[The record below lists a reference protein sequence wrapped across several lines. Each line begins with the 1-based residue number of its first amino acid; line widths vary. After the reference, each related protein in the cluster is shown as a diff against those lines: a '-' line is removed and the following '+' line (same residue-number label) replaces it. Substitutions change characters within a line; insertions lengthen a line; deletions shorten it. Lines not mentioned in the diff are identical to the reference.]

1 MPFQAPI
8 TIAVALERMHRHDY
22 VLPAIQR
29 EFVWGPDRICKLFDS
44 LMRGYPVGSFLFWK
58 LDGDST
64 GRYTFYDF
72 VRNYHAKDAP
82 HCPTL
87 DVEKGAPV
95 TAILDG
101 QQRLTALNIGL
112 RGSYADKLP
121 YKRANNAQ
129 AYPVKHLHLDLL
141 HTGAV
146 DDLDLE
152 YRFAFMTATEAAQR
166 DDHHWYPVSEIR
178 SMRDP
183 SEVFG
188 YIGSQQLPVETGKV
202 LFRLWTL
209 VNTDATI
216 NFFEEEAQ
224 DLERVLNIF
233 IRVNSGAVALSY
245 SDLLLSVATA
255 QWRDRDARQVVH
267 DLVDTLNATG
277 QGFEFPK
284 DLVLKAGLMLM
295 GRGDLRSKVD
305 NFDRQTM
312 LDMEATWDRIE
323 SALQLAARVLA
334 DFGFSAATLP
344 ANSVLLPLAHYVHVR
359 GLDGTWLRRSVD
371 AEDREAVKL
380 WLMRSVLKS
389 GVWGSGLDTLLSGL
403 RRVLDEHG
411 QQGFPRE
418 PLEQEM
424 ARQGKSLRF
433 EAAEID
439 DLVDTKYGR
448 KAFPI
453 LALLYPHVDLR
464 LSHHIDH
471 VAPRALLRAG
481 VLRKAGLDDAT
492 VDTVVDR
499 TDRLPNLQ
507 LLEGLENVDK
517 REKWPTEWVAVAYP
531 NEGSRAG
538 YLARNDLEA
547 LPVDA
552 SDVVRFTD
560 ERRAAMRAGLGLLLG
575 VSETDMAATDV
586 PQVPRSD
593 GGGRIAGHVRTVLEG
608 VGAGAVLTVKELSE
622 GSSDY
627 YPADG
632 PRPSRGAVWAGLEAG
647 LPGVE
652 TVVNERGVRSGRLRA
667 AAQPPR

>member
-8 TIAVALERMHRHDY
+8 TIAAALERMHRHDY

-29 EFVWGPDRICKLFDS
+29 EFVWGPDRICRLFDS
-44 LMRGYPVGSFLFWK
+44 LMRGYPVGSFLFWR
-58 LDGDST
+58 LNGEST

-72 VRNYHAKDAP
+72 VRTYHARDAP

-87 DVEKGAPV
+87 EVEKGAPV

-112 RGSYADKLP
+112 RGSYAEKLP

-129 AYPVKHLHLDLL
+129 AYPIKHLHLDLL
-141 HTGAV
+141 HTGAA

-152 YRFAFMTATEAAQR
+152 YRFAFITPAEAAVR
-166 DDHHWYPVSEIR
+166 EDRHWYRVSDIR
-178 SMRDP
+178 GMPDP
-183 SEVFG
+183 AEVFG
-188 YIGSQQLPVETGKV
+188 YVGAQELPVETGRV

-255 QWRDRDARQVVH
+255 QWRERDARQVVH

-277 QGFEFPK
+277 SGFEFPK

-295 GRGDLRSKVD
+295 GRNDLRSKVD

-312 LDMEATWDRIE
+312 LDMESAWDSIE
-323 SALQLAARVLA
+323 SALQLAARILA
-334 DFGFSAATLP
+334 DFGFAAATLP
-344 ANSVLLPLAHYVHVR
+344 ANSVLLPIAHYAHRR
-359 GLDGTWLRRSVD
+359 GLDSTWLRRAAD

-380 WLMRSVLKS
+380 WLMRSVLKA

-411 QQGFPRE
+411 QDAFPRVR
-418 PLEQEM
+418 LEQEM

-433 EAAEID
+433 DAAEID

-448 KAFPI
+448 KAFPV

-471 VAPRALLRAG
+471 IAPRALLRAG
-481 VLRKAGLDDAT
+481 VLRKAGLPDDVVET
-492 VDTVVDR
+492 VLDR

-507 LLEGLENVDK
+507 LLGGLENVDK
-517 REKWPTEWVAVAYP
+517 REKWPTTWVVDAYP
-531 NEGSRAG
+531 NEAARAG

-552 SDVVRFTD
+552 ADVVRFTD

-575 VSETDMAATDV
+575 VSEVELSATDGAA
-586 PQVPRSD
+586 PRTPAS
-593 GGGRIAGHVRTVLEG
+593 GGRIAGHVRSVLQ
-608 VGAGAVLTVKELSE
+608 AASTGAVLTVKELAE
-622 GSSDY
+622 GISDH
-627 YPADG
+627 YPPGG
-632 PRPSRGAVWAGLEAG
+632 PRPSRGAVWAGLESG
-647 LPGVE
+647 LPGID
-652 TVVNERGVRSGRLRA
+652 TVINERGVRSARLA
-667 AAQPPR
+667 SSGQAPL